1 MTLVNSIIIILVQAE
16 SNTNM
21 KDSKPSTVGPTE
33 APRREEL

>member
-21 KDSKPSTVGPTE
+21 KDSKTRIVGPPE
-33 APRREEL
+33 ASKREEL